1 MGIDIVPPPELGEKY
16 PATIWMV
23 KDPDRLEKDNGPPMY
38 GEQIQVLLVE
48 TNGNMLS
55 RYLPVPATIK
65 NRTGRILTS
74 LMGTYPTGTFDEQVL
89 VGMTVDVVYAQKKG
103 GNADEL
109 VIDLF
114 KPRKPGKDEDPA
126 ATVAAMIE
134 KEEQAAPF

>member
-1 MGIDIVPPPELGEKY
+1 MPIDIVPPPELGEKY

-23 KDPDRLEKDNGPPMY
+23 KDPERLEKDNGPPKF

-55 RYLPVPATIK
+55 RYLPVPATVK
-65 NRTGRILTS
+65 NRTGRILAS
-74 LMGTYPTGTFDEQVL
+74 LLGTYPTGTFDEQVL

-103 GNADEL
+103 GTPDEL

-114 KPRKPGKDEDPA
+114 KPRKAGKDENPE
-126 ATVAAMIE
+126 ATVGEMLA
-134 KEEQAAPF
+134 KEELEAPF